1 MRVALRPYNREGFA
15 ARRRWAVVGVAGY
28 VIRRFESRWAAE
40 DWLDRTA
47 PGWRL
52 AA

>member
-1 MRVALRPYNREGFA
+1 MAIAFLKFNREGHLA
-15 ARRRWAVVGVAGY
+15 LRKWAVVNGER